1 MTSILGSFDGVKS
14 KKRNRDDVQYIYYKE
29 IRPAKKN
36 RDVGDIKDLA
46 EDIAEDGLEHNLLLT
61 KLDDEDYKYEIVAGH
76 RRFMAICLNIER
88 GDRTYEYV
96 PAKVKNYDEID
107 ALRRLHLNNINTKPY
122 TPGEMMEAIE
132 DLRKIYEIKKQ
143 KGEKEPGRIQEL
155 IAKDVGLK
163 KSQVGNYEKV
173 INNAVDEVK
182 DKLKDN
188 EITLSEALEIVEMDD
203 ENQLKFVENSDGDIS
218 LKTIK
223 EYKEALNE
231 IELDLDEESYN
242 EPDDYQS
249 YEEEYD
255 KLNEVSTDV
264 LNCKDEDKC
273 SKKIYEEQ
281 IDKSKNVSSSE
292 NNNYSVSELVIGIQT
307 SLHLLKNKINSV
319 EWKNEYTIVEEILK
333 LLTELKESA
342 GI

>member
-1 MTSILGSFDGVKS
+1 M
-14 KKRNRDDVQYIYYKE
+14 
-29 IRPAKKN
+29 
-36 RDVGDIKDLA
+36 
-46 EDIAEDGLEHNLLLT
+46 
-61 KLDDEDYKYEIVAGH
+61 
-76 RRFMAICLNIER
+76 
-88 GDRTYEYV
+88 
-96 PAKVKNYDEID
+96 
-107 ALRRLHLNNINTKPY
+107 
-122 TPGEMMEAIE
+122 
-132 DLRKIYEIKKQ
+132 
-143 KGEKEPGRIQEL
+143 
-155 IAKDVGLK
+155 K

-273 SKKIYEEQ
+273 SKKYM
-281 IDKSKNVSSSE
+281 
-292 NNNYSVSELVIGIQT
+292 
-307 SLHLLKNKINSV
+307 KNKLINQKTLV
-319 EWKNEYTIVEEILK
+319 QAKIIITQYLN
-333 LLTELKESA
+333 
-342 GI
+342 

>member
-1 MTSILGSFDGVKS
+1 MFNTFI
-14 KKRNRDDVQYIYYKE
+14 
-29 IRPAKKN
+29 IRKLDQQKKN

-46 EDIAEDGLEHNLLLT
+46 EDIAEDGLDHNLLLT
-61 KLDDEDYKYEIVAGH
+61 KIDDEDYKYEIVAGH

-203 ENQLKFVENSDGDIS
+203 ENQLKFVENSEGDIS

-231 IELDLDEESYN
+231 IELDL
-242 EPDDYQS
+242 
-249 YEEEYD
+249 
-255 KLNEVSTDV
+255 
-264 LNCKDEDKC
+264 DEDKC

>member
-1 MTSILGSFDGVKS
+1 
-14 KKRNRDDVQYIYYKE
+14 
-29 IRPAKKN
+29 
-36 RDVGDIKDLA
+36 
-46 EDIAEDGLEHNLLLT
+46 
-61 KLDDEDYKYEIVAGH
+61 
-76 RRFMAICLNIER
+76 
-88 GDRTYEYV
+88 
-96 PAKVKNYDEID
+96 
-107 ALRRLHLNNINTKPY
+107 
-122 TPGEMMEAIE
+122 
-132 DLRKIYEIKKQ
+132 
-143 KGEKEPGRIQEL
+143 
-155 IAKDVGLK
+155 
-163 KSQVGNYEKV
+163 
-173 INNAVDEVK
+173 
-182 DKLKDN
+182 
-188 EITLSEALEIVEMDD
+188 MDD
-203 ENQLKFVENSDGDIS
+203 ENQLKFVENSEGDIS

-292 NNNYSVSELVIGIQT
+292 NNNYSVSELIIGIQT

>member
-1 MTSILGSFDGVKS
+1 MKTKNLINKYLNTK
-14 KKRNRDDVQYIYYKE
+14 
-29 IRPAKKN
+29 AKK
-36 RDVGDIKDLA
+36 I
-46 EDIAEDGLEHNLLLT
+46 T
-61 KLDDEDYKYEIVAGH
+61 
-76 RRFMAICLNIER
+76 AICVVATLKMCIR
-88 GDRTYEYV
+88 DS
-96 PAKVKNYDEID
+96 
-107 ALRRLHLNNINTKPY
+107 INTKPY

-203 ENQLKFVENSDGDIS
+203 ENQLKFVENSEGDIS

-231 IELDLDEESYN
+231 IELDL
-242 EPDDYQS
+242 
-249 YEEEYD
+249 
-255 KLNEVSTDV
+255 
-264 LNCKDEDKC
+264 DEDKC